1 MLPEAAASRLAQ
13 ELPLTL
19 VDIADSWASRELR
32 LCIRDWQGLPSHA
45 RQLVS
50 HLSGVANPG

>member
-1 MLPEAAASRLAQ
+1 MAQ

-19 VDIADSWASRELR
+19 IDIADSWANRELR
-32 LCIRDWQGLPSHA
+32 LCIRDWESLPPHA

-50 HLSGVANPG
+50 HLSGVAHPA